1 MSDFTRALLGG
12 ESDKYRRYTHNK
24 EERMCD
30 KKQCSEVLITVVKL

>member
-1 MSDFTRALLGG
+1 MSDFTRALLGA

-30 KKQCSEVLITVVKL
+30 NKHSEVLITVVKL